1 MPVDPITASRTARAH
16 AMRVQKIVAKRR
28 AKQML
33 PNEEAT
39 ADKGR
44 AQAEQAASYLGVG
57 DNLREALDDL
67 YTRDQPK
74 AAAWTSRLQRDLVTG
89 NGDISPKHA
98 VATVPMFA
106 PGTTAQASA
115 TVDDPTALAS
125 LTGQLIA
132 ESGRLAAAS
141 HGSAASDNDG

>member
-1 MPVDPITASRTARAH
+1 
-16 AMRVQKIVAKRR
+16 MRVQKIVAKRR

-33 PNEEAT
+33 PNEEAAT
-39 ADKGR
+39 DNGR

-74 AAAWTSRLQRDLVTG
+74 AAAWTSGLQRDLVTG
-89 NGDISPKHA
+89 DGDISPKHA
-98 VATVPMFA
+98 FSNVPMFA

-115 TVDDPTALAS
+115 TVEDPTALAA

-141 HGSAASDNDG
+141 HDAAGSDNDQ